1 MGLYKIAIDHAV
13 GDAGTIGESSRR
25 FLQGRMDRHAPTTHR
40 LGELFAQLGLP
51 NSAVDIAHF

>member
-1 MGLYKIAIDHAV
+1 V